1 MIQIT
6 YNPAS
11 IEDFKEAV
19 KFLKEQGSFAPVS
32 VRPSAQKEEE
42 NGPWVSRYL
51 REKNQERFRLTG
63 DEKALMEANGYSRED
78 IAQIRIEG
86 IDSVSA
92 KPIPV
97 EIESEGFN
105 AFFEDD
111 EEEEQTRRDE
121 KHGLYGGKE
130 DSAN

>member
-6 YNPAS
+6 YNPSS

-19 KFLKEQGSFAPVS
+19 RFMKEQGNLAPASIRPPAS
-32 VRPSAQKEEE
+32 VEE

-63 DEKALMEANGYSRED
+63 DEKALMEANGWTRED

-86 IDSVSA
+86 IDSIST
-92 KPIPV
+92 KPAPV
-97 EIESEGFN
+97 QVDSVGFN
-105 AFFEDD
+105 SFFEED
-111 EEEEQTRRDE
+111 EEEQQRRDE
-121 KHGLYGGKE
+121 KNGLYGGRE
-130 DSAN
+130 DFAN